1 MRPRVIQSC
10 SHSEI
15 LAHSP
20 FIFFPQAQGVSLLF
34 SQYWLKSLNLHISH
48 FAKFLDRLFLIS
60 FISKYFLLFNSLEKI
75 GHTDTKDENQVKSYF
90 YENQTLPTLGPRGDW
105 VMNRVVI
112 LFSGMEKRAK
122 GNFGKSASCGTVRKR
137 RKVVE

>member
-20 FIFFPQAQGVSLLF
+20 FIFFPRLKEYLSF
-34 SQYWLKSLNLHISH
+34 SASIGLHISH

-60 FISKYFLLFNSLEKI
+60 FISKYFLLFNSLGKI